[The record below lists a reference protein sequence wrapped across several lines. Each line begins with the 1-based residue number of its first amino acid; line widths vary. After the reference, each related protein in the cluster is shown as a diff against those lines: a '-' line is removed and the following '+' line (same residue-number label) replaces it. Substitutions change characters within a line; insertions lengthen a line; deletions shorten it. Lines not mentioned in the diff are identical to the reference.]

1 MCTLC
6 VHYEFMYDEY
16 TLSMSSHVRVFT
28 MSSCICILY
37 CTMSNSP
44 RLHNVQGYTMSKVT
58 HCPLSVRLHNARA
71 GTMSTFVKWQCWC
84 LFWTLGHM
92 SAVYTSTQCTV
103 WPVKCRRRRRRRW
116 SSLVSAPSWHFWSW
130 RFRRNLFLP
139 VDGTIWS
146 INKIWIWT
154 FVSLTTDNNSSL

>member
-1 MCTLC
+1 
-6 VHYEFMYDEY
+6 MYTVLY
-16 TLSMSSHVRVFT
+16 NVQQSKVTQCPRLHNVQGYT
-28 MSSCICILY
+28 MSKVTKC
-37 CTMSNSP
+37 P

-92 SAVYTSTQCTV
+92 CAVYTSTQCTV